1 MAGRGVV
8 SVVHSNKILIRST
21 PSQIDFIEQQ
31 KLGRVKE
38 APIFLT
44 TCIVKCSLRRLQLLT
59 IKTNKSRFRKI
70 TGWLQNAIHD
80 MHMDIIG

>member
-1 MAGRGVV
+1 M

-38 APIFLT
+38 APIFFYHKHSGMFLE
-44 TCIVKCSLRRLQLLT
+44 RRRHLLT
-59 IKTNKSRFRKI
+59 ETNRLGFGRSQGGYKMLFM
-70 TGWLQNAIHD
+70 TCT
-80 MHMDIIG
+80 